1 MWGVS
6 VAGSIDIGPRL
17 MEGRMD
23 HEACPIDLVWSR
35 EHWPSFLVYQNQVT
49 CPDHTE
55 VHGIGIWV
63 GRVSLDLRSGSPGS
77 RCKRPAEA

>member
-6 VAGSIDIGPRL
+6 VAGGIDIGPRL

-35 EHWPSFLVYQNQVT
+35 EHW
-49 CPDHTE
+49 TE

-63 GRVSLDLRSGSPGS
+63 GRVSIYLRSGSPGS